1 MIELTRV
8 FSVLRDVYQMLGENE
23 FGQGKAM
30 FEMMD
35 KDSDG
40 KITEAEFIKASMED
54 MELCKM
60 LTMTT

>member
-1 MIELTRV
+1 M

-54 MELCKM
+54 MELCRM